1 MKAPAR
7 WIGLAV
13 IALAVG
19 SGGDAR
25 DSTVAPASDHDSPA
39 AEDDE
44 IERGTFW
51 RRFLPVVLQAA
62 EPATDPAAPT
72 DPADPT
78 DPTEPTDPTD
88 PTDPTTPTDPTD
100 PAVALCSAPVVSAT
114 PPPASVGTLEAE
126 RALFFAAVG
135 EELIAPGY
143 AAFAEAA
150 QALATT
156 TQAYCAAPGNDDA
169 ALQEAW
175 KCAMTA
181 WQRMQH
187 LRVGPVEEDHRRL
200 RIQFFP
206 DGNSAVQRNLDG
218 LLGGAAPITE
228 GLVRNTPAG
237 AQGLPALERLIF
249 EETLAAGSRRCEA
262 ATAIAGN
269 LRNMAQEVAAPW
281 QAGGALLAGFVNGSD
296 PFLSEEDVLVAILES
311 LVVQAEF
318 VANRK
323 IRPGLRT
330 SDADALESPL
340 SMHSKEN
347 IAANVDALAALV
359 GDGQGSAYRLRD
371 YLLRGHDE
379 SSIGDQLGATASNA
393 QVRLAALTAG
403 LEAAIGGQATADRER
418 VQALFDDLHMLSNLG
433 VDASVAAGVNLGFNS
448 EDGD

>member
-1 MKAPAR
+1 MKTPAR
-7 WIGLAV
+7 WIGLAA

-19 SGGDAR
+19 SGGDVR
-25 DSTVAPASDHDSPA
+25 DSATMPASDSPT
-39 AEDDE
+39 AEDEE

-51 RRFLPVVLQAA
+51 RRFLPVVLQAL
-62 EPATDPAAPT
+62 E
-72 DPADPT
+72 PADPT
-78 DPTEPTDPTD
+78 DRTTPTDPTGPTDPTD
-88 PTDPTTPTDPTD
+88 PTDPTTPPDPTD
-100 PAVALCSAPVVSAT
+100 PTGVALCSAPEMSAT
-114 PPPASVGTLEAE
+114 PPPASVGTLEEE
-126 RALFFAAVG
+126 RALFFTAVG

-169 ALQEAW
+169 ALHEAW

-218 LLGGAAPITE
+218 LLGGTAAITE
-228 GLVRNTPAG
+228 DVVRNTPAG

-262 ATAIAGN
+262 AQAIAGN
-269 LRNMAQEVAAPW
+269 LRNMAEEVAAPW
-281 QAGGALLAGFVNGSD
+281 QAGGALVAGFVNGSD
-296 PFLSEEDVLVAILES
+296 PFLSGDDVLVAILES

-318 VANRK
+318 VADRK
-323 IRPGLRT
+323 ILPGLRT

-347 IAANVDALAALV
+347 IVGNVDALAALV
-359 GDGQGSAYRLRD
+359 GDDQGSAYRLRA
-371 YLLRGHDE
+371 YLLRAHDE
-379 SSIGDQLGATASNA
+379 TSIGGQLGATASDA
-393 QVRLAALTAG
+393 QARLAALAAS
-403 LEAAIGGQATADRER
+403 LEAIVGGQATADRKQ
-418 VQALFDDLHMLSNLG
+418 VQALFDDLQTLSNLG